1 VSIHKCCNCVVLT
14 DRRTIGF
21 LQVLLDPGKQRLRV
35 HDNHKPI
42 FTNCSQ
48 YAPSVK
54 EEEPL
59 GTYVFTV
66 QAFDRDPPES
76 GGTINYTF
84 VSAPGERLRFT
95 IDSETGV
102 IKTRHV
108 SASLFLESCK
118 LMVFLQ
124 DGDENESPGMW
135 PQVRLGRCVTRTG
148 EIIIGRVKVRC

>member
-1 VSIHKCCNCVVLT
+1 VSIHKCFNCVVLT
-14 DRRTIGF
+14 DRRTNGF
-21 LQVLLDPGKQRLRV
+21 LQVLTDPVKRLRV

-48 YAPSVK
+48 YAPKVN

-66 QAFDRDPPES
+66 QAVDKDPPEA

-108 SASLFLESCK
+108 SASYFLECCK
-118 LMVFLQ
+118 LVVYLQ
-124 DGDENESPGMW
+124 DGDGNESPSMW
-135 PQVRLGRCVTRTG
+135 LQVCLGRCVTRTG
-148 EIIIGRVKVRC
+148 EIITGRVKARC